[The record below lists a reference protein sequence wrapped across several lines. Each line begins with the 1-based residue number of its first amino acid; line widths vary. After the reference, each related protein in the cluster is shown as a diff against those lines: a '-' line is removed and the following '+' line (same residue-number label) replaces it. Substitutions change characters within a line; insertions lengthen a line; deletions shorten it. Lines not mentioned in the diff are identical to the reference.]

1 MKCLSTVTITL
12 MNGKMNFVDEVKT
25 SMELQLTRGFG
36 KGISGDDIANYLR
49 RLVAQYKA
57 AAKIVEYTWKRVEGS
72 RKGGYKDFNESHV
85 KRVMKRKTG
94 SYALFGKASWN
105 NKPRAQ
111 MMRWLSPK
119 DMTES
124 KRYCINAAKAGGI
137 RKADHAVT
145 LRLGM
150 KANTCMKIILLLI
163 KRRFFV

>member
-1 MKCLSTVTITL
+1 
-12 MNGKMNFVDEVKT
+12 
-25 SMELQLTRGFG
+25 
-36 KGISGDDIANYLR
+36 
-49 RLVAQYKA
+49 
-57 AAKIVEYTWKRVEGS
+57 
-72 RKGGYKDFNESHV
+72 
-85 KRVMKRKTG
+85 MKRKTG

-150 KANTCMKIILLLI
+150 KADTCMTINSLP
-163 KRRFFV
+163 